1 MDLGSLWFLLIA
13 FLFIGYFILEGFD
26 FGVGILL
33 PFLGKS
39 DHQKRV
45 LLNTIGPHW
54 DGNEVWLITAGAM
67 TFAAFPDWYA
77 TLFSGFYLPLLLIL
91 VTLILRGV
99 AFEFRSK
106 DENPIWRN
114 AWDWAIFIGSFVPSF
129 LWGVAFSNIVKG
141 VPIDQ
146 NMQYV
151 GGFWNLINLYA
162 ITGGLFTLIAFTLQ
176 GAIFLTLKTDGNL
189 LENSK
194 SVARKLWIPNV
205 MMLLVFTIASF
216 FVTDIVT
223 KPGYLPELMFIAAI
237 LLSVCAGWLI
247 KTNKMGSAFVLTS
260 GTIAAYFAAMFLSL
274 YPRLMVSSL
283 NPLYSLTIANSASG
297 PKTLAAM
304 SVIALIFLPLVLVY
318 QGWSYWIF
326 RNRVSENSRKLE
338 Y

>member
-1 MDLGSLWFLLIA
+1 MDLGSLWFILIA
-13 FLFIGYFILEGFD
+13 ILFIGYFILEGFD

-33 PFLGKS
+33 PYLGKT
-39 DHQKRV
+39 DHQRRI
-45 LLNTIGPHW
+45 LINTIGPHW
-54 DGNEVWLITAGAM
+54 DGNEVWLITAGGA

-91 VTLILRGV
+91 VALILRGI

-106 DENPIWRN
+106 DENPLWRN
-114 AWDWAIFIGSFVPSF
+114 SWDWAIFIGSLIASF
-129 LWGVAFSNIVKG
+129 LWGVAFSNIIKG
-141 VPIDQ
+141 VPIDE

-162 ITGGLFTLIAFTLQ
+162 ISGGLLTLTSFTIH
-176 GAIFLTLKTDGNL
+176 GAIFLSLKTDGNL
-189 LENSK
+189 MENSK

-205 MMLLVFTIASF
+205 ILLLFFSIASF
-216 FVTDIVT
+216 FVTDILSKT
-223 KPGYLPELMFIAAI
+223 GYIPELIFIVSI
-237 LLSVCAGWLI
+237 LFLLYAGWQI
-247 KTNKMGSAFVLTS
+247 KANNMGRAFVFTS
-260 GTIAAYFAAMFLSL
+260 GTIAAYFAAMFLLL

-297 PKTLAAM
+297 PNTLAAM
-304 SVIALIFLPLVLVY
+304 SLIALIFLPLVLAY

-326 RNRVSENSRKLE
+326 RNRVSENTRKLE